1 MLGVQEAPAEGNAG
15 ALNINSQRNIMSKRG
30 TLSLNG
36 KKKKKK
42 VQETMQVT
50 LFLQMMLV
58 RLLKEQYV

>member
-1 MLGVQEAPAEGNAG
+1 MLMFRFKTKQTSLNYVILMLGVQEAPAEGNAG

-42 VQETMQVT
+42 CK
-50 LFLQMMLV
+50 
-58 RLLKEQYV
+58 RLCR